1 MKKFFR
7 LAAAALCLA
16 QSLCAAAAVPPAPRP
31 PENAQA
37 GEKNALGWYAPK
49 KPQKNPPA
57 AHPFTE
63 SEREEW
69 RESGQADGKRAQEA
83 RRIVESA
90 AKGNFRAEALC
101 VVKVPG
107 QNAKELDFGECLLS
121 GKQTAPQGTVSVET
135 DWKPFPKMNEAD
147 FPALR
152 REVETLLSGQFVP
165 GTLPMIDNP
174 RRGEILQKI
183 GSLCGAGTTP
193 PKAAPPL
200 SEDVQV
206 PELKKRLGGSPSDNL
221 CFAFLGREHAGL
233 WTVKVFGR
241 DGDPIGQYY
250 CPTANAVES
259 PRVGRWL
266 RRLSGTEQKEP
277 WIETA
282 PSGMM
287 VLHGAGLPQWEK
299 SSRKEILKIFAD
311 QLMEA
316 LEQER
321 SAPAAAPGTPKEAG
335 K

>member
-1 MKKFFR
+1 MKNFFR

-16 QSLCAAAAVPPAPRP
+16 QSLCAAAAVPPTPRP

-37 GEKNALGWYAPK
+37 GEKNALDWYAPER
-49 KPQKNPPA
+49 PQKNPPA

-63 SEREEW
+63 RERAGW
-69 RESGQADGKRAQEA
+69 RESDQTDRQRSQEA

-90 AKGNFRAEALC
+90 AEGNFRAEALC

-107 QNAKELDFGECLLS
+107 QDAQKLDFEECLLS
-121 GKQTAPQGTVSVET
+121 GDLTAPQGTVSVET
-135 DWKPFPKMNEAD
+135 DWKSFPKMAEAD

-193 PKAAPPL
+193 SKAAPPL

-206 PELKKRLGGSPSDNL
+206 SELKKRLGGSPTDTL
-221 CFAFLGREHAGL
+221 RFAFLGREHAGL

-241 DGDPIGQYY
+241 GGNPIGQYY

-259 PRVGRWL
+259 PRMGRWL

-299 SSRKEILKIFAD
+299 AAQKEILKIFAD

-321 SAPAAAPGTPKEAG
+321 SAPAQAPGTRKEAG